1 MSTIPESSLLKL
13 PAMVVQLKQSL
24 LSLHAITSPPPAAV
38 GGDSAAVAAAAAAG
52 NALDAVMSTNAVAQT
67 KILVEQLQQ
76 QEAALQQRLA
86 EIDAVQQYQ
95 QVQPSILE
103 THANCVAVL
112 AYPGCTFCMVGIY
125 ICTRVFLLLL
135 LHRGHVCAAE

>member
-24 LSLHAITSPPPAAV
+24 LSLHAITSPPPPAV
-38 GGDSAAVAAAAAAG
+38 GGDNAAVAAAAG